1 MGGVRGRDATNLSRG
16 QNPRCNASHK
26 GKEGEEDEQL
36 HGGVL
41 VKGMELE
48 LEIKS
53 SSCCSGRHNSSQLW
67 SEQRV
72 HNVSEDRAS

>member
-1 MGGVRGRDATNLSRG
+1 MGRVRGRNAASISQG

-41 VKGMELE
+41 VKDMGLE

-53 SSCCSGRHNSSQLW
+53 SSCCS
-67 SEQRV
+67 
-72 HNVSEDRAS
+72 VSTSTWREFEPTLERATRP